1 VPVRSAARARVGA
14 SRVKLVAAVLLL
26 SATAAAQP
34 QPSASDPGPAVDP
47 SDLPPLPTNEGE
59 TISST
64 ATVLAASS
72 AEEDVVVGAAKR
84 EQSLGNVASA
94 VTVVSADRI
103 KRFGYRTVGEAIAG
117 VAGVYLVDNRLSY
130 SVGIRGL
137 NILGDYNT
145 RILVLVDGATINEAW
160 ASFAGLGFDSFIS
173 IDEISRI
180 EVIRGPVSSVY
191 GANAF
196 FGIINIVTRGAADAP
211 KAWAHTAINS
221 INGSV
226 TSAGFAA
233 GDVRES
239 VRGTV
244 QFMDRIGETLT
255 LPSVF
260 GDQQLKGDGSE
271 QVAASLVGNYNGTFG
286 QLRAYHFH
294 RDSPFAP
301 YDGDATAVPP
311 YTAYDTQILAEGG
324 HTHDITPRLSVTARV
339 YANLYWYSDHIIQ
352 DNDLPPF
359 DDRGYGAAYGVEL
372 RGRYELIAPQKLG
385 ITVGTE
391 STYYRTNSKS
401 FTEGDA
407 ECPPTGDAACVPKN
421 FGIEGVYSEI
431 DGQPTPWLGFTAG
444 LRFDDNTVL
453 DENLSPRVALFL
465 SKPEKYGVKFLYA
478 EGFRNPSAYEA
489 FFYDNVSFAQPT
501 NLHAEKIQS
510 LEAVLW
516 AKPTGG
522 LSLRLSA
529 FYWDATGVVEQLAD
543 PTMPNLLQFQN
554 AGEFVSQGVEA
565 EGSYRTSGGW
575 YAFGGAT
582 YADVG
587 EGDQGAAVQFGN
599 VPNAPAITAAGGV
612 STPKLLGLGHLSA
625 ELEYIGKRA
634 TRVDDDTSAPGPE
647 TPGWLGLNGTIFIP
661 NVHHFDLT
669 LGIRNIIGTRDLVP
683 APGDYDRTDVTPTVT
698 VFQVPGEGR
707 EYFAKVG
714 YAY

>member
-1 VPVRSAARARVGA
+1 
-14 SRVKLVAAVLLL
+14 VKLALVVLLI
-26 SATAAAQP
+26 SATAGAQP
-34 QPSASDPGPAVDP
+34 TSDPGPAVDP
-47 SDLPPLPTNEGE
+47 GDLPALPSEGE
-59 TISST
+59 TVSST

-211 KAWAHTAINS
+211 KAWAHTSINS

-226 TSAGFAA
+226 TNAGFAT
-233 GDVRES
+233 GDVRENL
-239 VRGTV
+239 RGTV

-255 LPSVF
+255 LPDVF
-260 GDQQLKGDGSE
+260 GDQQLKGDGS
-271 QVAASLVGNYNGTFG
+271 QQIAASLVGSYNGTFG

-301 YDGDATAVPP
+301 YDGDPTAVPP
-311 YTAYDTQILAEGG
+311 YTTYDTQILAEGG
-324 HTHDITPRLSVTARV
+324 HTHDITPRLSVTGRV
-339 YANLYWYSDHIIQ
+339 YANLYWYSDHIVQ
-352 DNDLPPF
+352 ENDLPPF

-372 RGRYELIAPQKLG
+372 RGRYEIVAPQKLG

-407 ECPPTGDAACVPKN
+407 TCGPDDAACVPKN

-453 DENLSPRVALFL
+453 DKNTSPRVALFL
-465 SKPEKYGVKFLYA
+465 SKPEKYGVKLLYA

-489 FFYDNVSFAQPT
+489 FFFDNVSFAQPT
-501 NLHAEKIQS
+501 NLHAETIQS

-543 PTMPNLLQFQN
+543 PTMANLLQFQN
-554 AGEFVSQGVEA
+554 AGEFVSEGIEA

-599 VPNAPAITAAGGV
+599 VPNAPALTAAGGL
-612 STPKLLGLGHLSA
+612 STPKLFGIGHLSG

-634 TRVDDDTSAPGPE
+634 TRVDDDTSMPGPE

-669 LGIRNIIGTRDLVP
+669 LGVRNILGTRDLVP
-683 APGDYDRTDVTPTVT
+683 APGDYDRTDVMPTVT

>member
-1 VPVRSAARARVGA
+1 MKLA
-14 SRVKLVAAVLLL
+14 LVALFI

-34 QPSASDPGPAVDP
+34 QTSASDPGPAVDP
-47 SDLPPLPTNEGE
+47 SDLPALPSEGE

-211 KAWAHTAINS
+211 KAWAHTSINS

-226 TSAGFAA
+226 TNAGFAA
-233 GDVRES
+233 GDVRENL
-239 VRGTV
+239 RGTV

-255 LPSVF
+255 QPDVF
-260 GDQQLKGDGSE
+260 GDQQLKGDGS
-271 QVAASLVGNYNGTFG
+271 QQIAASLVGSYNGTFG

-301 YDGDATAVPP
+301 YDGDPTAVPP
-311 YTAYDTQILAEGG
+311 YTTYDTQILAEGG
-324 HTHDITPRLSVTARV
+324 HTHDITPRLSVTGRV

-352 DNDLPPF
+352 ENDLPPF

-372 RGRYELIAPQKLG
+372 RGRYEIVAPQKLG

-407 ECPPTGDAACVPKN
+407 TCGPNDAACVPKN

-465 SKPEKYGVKFLYA
+465 SKPEKYGVKLLYA

-489 FFYDNVSFAQPT
+489 FFFDNVSFAQPT
-501 NLHAEKIQS
+501 NLHAETIQS

-529 FYWDATGVVEQLAD
+529 FYWDATGVVEQLPD
-543 PTMPNLLQFQN
+543 PANMNLLQFQN

-575 YAFGGAT
+575 YAFGGGT

-599 VPNAPAITAAGGV
+599 VPNSPALTAAGGI
-612 STPKLLGLGHLSA
+612 STPKLFGIGHLSA

-634 TRVDDDTSAPGPE
+634 TRVDDDTGAPGPE
-647 TPGWLGLNGTIFIP
+647 TPGWFGLNGTIFIP

-669 LGIRNIIGTRDLVP
+669 LGVRNIIGTRDLVP

>member
-1 VPVRSAARARVGA
+1 
-14 SRVKLVAAVLLL
+14 VKLALVALLI

-34 QPSASDPGPAVDP
+34 AASDPGPAVDP
-47 SDLPPLPTNEGE
+47 SDLPALPTNEGE
-59 TISST
+59 AISST
-64 ATVLAASS
+64 ATVLAASA

-260 GDQQLKGDGSE
+260 GDQQLKGDGSQ

-301 YDGDATAVPP
+301 YDGDPTADPP
-311 YTAYDTQILAEGG
+311 YTTYDTQILAEGG
-324 HTHDITPRLSVTARV
+324 HTHDITPRLSVTGRV

-352 DNDLPPF
+352 ENDLPPF

-372 RGRYELIAPQKLG
+372 RGRYEIVAPQKLG

-407 ECPPTGDAACVPKN
+407 TCGPNDAACVPKN

-453 DENLSPRVALFL
+453 DKNLSPRVALFL

-489 FFYDNVSFAQPT
+489 FFFDNVSFAQPT
-501 NLHAEKIQS
+501 NLHAETIQS

-543 PTMPNLLQFQN
+543 PAMMNLLQFQN
-554 AGEFVSQGVEA
+554 AGEFVSEGIEA

-587 EGDQGAAVQFGN
+587 EGDQGAVVQFGN
-599 VPNAPAITAAGGV
+599 VPNAPALTAAGGV
-612 STPKLLGLGHLSA
+612 STPKLFGLGHLSA

-634 TRVDDDTSAPGPE
+634 TRLDDDTSAAGPE

-669 LGIRNIIGTRDLVP
+669 LGVRNILGTRDLVP
-683 APGDYDRTDVTPTVT
+683 APGDYDRTDVMPTVT

>member
-1 VPVRSAARARVGA
+1 
-14 SRVKLVAAVLLL
+14 VKLALVVLLT

-34 QPSASDPGPAVDP
+34 ASDPGPAVDP

-226 TSAGFAA
+226 TSAGFAQ

-255 LPSVF
+255 LPDVF

-271 QVAASLVGNYNGTFG
+271 QVAASLVGNYDGTFG
-286 QLRAYHFH
+286 QVRAYHFH

-301 YDGDATAVPP
+301 YDGDPTAVPP
-311 YTAYDTQILAEGG
+311 YTAYDTQLLAEGG
-324 HTHDITPRLSVTARV
+324 HTHDITPRLSVTGRL

-352 DNDLPPF
+352 ENDQPPF

-372 RGRYELIAPQKLG
+372 RGRYEVVAPQKLG
-385 ITVGTE
+385 VTVGTE
-391 STYYRTNSKS
+391 TTYYRTNSKS

-407 ECPPTGDAACVPKN
+407 ECAPTGDAACVPKN
-421 FGIEGVYSEI
+421 FAIEGVYTEV

-453 DENLSPRVALFL
+453 DKNLSPRVALFL
-465 SKPEKYGVKFLYA
+465 SKPEKYGVKLLYA

-510 LEAVLW
+510 LEGVLW

-529 FYWDATGVVEQLAD
+529 FYWDATGVVEQLPD
-543 PTMPNLLQFQN
+543 PMNMSLLQFQN
-554 AGEFVSQGVEA
+554 AGEFVSQGIEA

-587 EGDQGAAVQFGN
+587 EGDQGAAVVFGN
-599 VPNAPAITAAGGV
+599 VPNSPALTAAGGV
-612 STPKLLGLGHLSA
+612 STPKIFGIGHLSA

-634 TRVDDDTSAPGPE
+634 TRLDDTTDEPGPE
-647 TPGWLGLNGTIFIP
+647 TPGWLGLNGTIYIP

-669 LGIRNIIGTRDLVP
+669 LGVRNIIGTRDLVP

>member
-1 VPVRSAARARVGA
+1 M
-14 SRVKLVAAVLLL
+14 KLVAAVLLI
-26 SATAAAQP
+26 SATAVAQP
-34 QPSASDPGPAVDP
+34 ASDPGPAVDP
-47 SDLPPLPTNEGE
+47 GDLPPLPSEGE

-211 KAWAHTAINS
+211 KAWAHTSINS

-260 GDQQLKGDGSE
+260 GDQQLKGDGSQ

-286 QLRAYHFH
+286 QVRAYHFY

-301 YDGDATAVPP
+301 YDGDPTAVPP
-311 YTAYDTQILAEGG
+311 YVANDTQILAEGG
-324 HTHDITPRLSVTARV
+324 HTHDITPRLSVTGRV

-352 DNDLPPF
+352 ENDLPPF

-372 RGRYELIAPQKLG
+372 RGRYEIIAPQKLG

-407 ECPPTGDAACVPKN
+407 TCGPNDAACVPKN

-453 DENLSPRVALFL
+453 DKNLSPRVALFF

-489 FFYDNVSFAQPT
+489 FFFDNVSFAQPT
-501 NLHAEKIQS
+501 NLHAETIQS

-543 PTMPNLLQFQN
+543 PANMNLLQFQN
-554 AGEFVSQGVEA
+554 AGQFVSQGVEA

-582 YADVG
+582 YSDVG
-587 EGDQGAAVQFGN
+587 EGDQGGTVEFGN
-599 VPNAPAITAAGGV
+599 VPNAPALTAAGGV
-612 STPKLLGLGHLSA
+612 STPKLFGIGHLSA

-669 LGIRNIIGTRDLVP
+669 LGVRNILGTRDLVP

>member
-1 VPVRSAARARVGA
+1 MRRLLVGIALGIALRAVTSYADPPPG
-14 SRVKLVAAVLLL
+14 VV
-26 SATAAAQP
+26 
-34 QPSASDPGPAVDP
+34 DPG
-47 SDLPPLPTNEGE
+47 DLPPLPSEGE

-103 KRFGYRTVGEAIAG
+103 RRFGYRTVGEAIAG

-196 FGIINIVTRGAADAP
+196 FGIINIVTRGAADSP
-211 KAWAHTAINS
+211 KAWVKTSINS

-226 TSAGFAA
+226 TSAGFAV
-233 GDVRES
+233 GDVREQL
-239 VRGTV
+239 RGTV

-255 LPSVF
+255 LPDIYP
-260 GDQQLKGDGSE
+260 DQNLKGDGS
-271 QVAASLVGNYNGTFG
+271 QQYAASLVGSYNGTFG
-286 QLRAYHFH
+286 QLRAYHFS
-294 RDSPFAP
+294 RDSPFVP
-301 YDGDATAVPP
+301 YNGDPTAVPP
-311 YTAYDTQILAEGG
+311 YVLYDTQMLAEGG
-324 HTHDITPRLSVTARV
+324 HTQELTPRLTVSGRL

-352 DNDLPPF
+352 VDMPPF

-372 RGRYELIAPQKLG
+372 RGRYEVVAPQKLG
-385 ITVGTE
+385 ITFGTE

-407 ECPPTGDAACVPKN
+407 GCAPVEDAACVPKD
-421 FGIEGVYSEI
+421 FGIEGVYTEV
-431 DGQPTPWLGFTAG
+431 DGQPTPWLGFTG
-444 LRFDDNTVL
+444 GVRFDDNSVIQK
-453 DENLSPRVALFL
+453 NVSPRVALFV
-465 SKPEKYGVKFLYA
+465 SKPEKYGLKLLYA

-489 FFYDNVSFAQPT
+489 FFFDNVSFAQPV
-501 NLHAEKIQS
+501 NLGAEKIQS
-510 LEAVLW
+510 FESVLW

-529 FYWDATGVVEQLAD
+529 FYWDATGIVEQLPD
-543 PTMPNLLQFQN
+543 PLMPNLLQFQN
-554 AGEFVSQGVEA
+554 AGELVSEGVEA
-565 EGSYRTSGGW
+565 EGSYRTAGGW
-575 YAFGGAT
+575 YAFAGGT
-582 YADVG
+582 YAHVG
-587 EGDQGAAVQFGN
+587 EGDQGAPVAFGS
-599 VPNAPAITAAGGV
+599 VPNAPALTAAGGV
-612 STPKLLGLGHLSA
+612 STPKLFGIGHLSA
-625 ELEYIGKRA
+625 ELTYIGKRA
-634 TRVDDDTSAPGPE
+634 TRVDDDTGAAGPVV
-647 TPGWLGLNGTIFIP
+647 PGWVGLNGTIYIP
-661 NVHHFDLT
+661 NVSHFDIT
-669 LGIRNIIGTRDLVP
+669 AGVRNILGTRDMVP
-683 APGDYDRTDVTPTVT
+683 APGDYDRTDTTPTQT
-698 VFQVPGEGR
+698 VFYVPGEGR
-707 EYFAKVG
+707 EFFAKVG